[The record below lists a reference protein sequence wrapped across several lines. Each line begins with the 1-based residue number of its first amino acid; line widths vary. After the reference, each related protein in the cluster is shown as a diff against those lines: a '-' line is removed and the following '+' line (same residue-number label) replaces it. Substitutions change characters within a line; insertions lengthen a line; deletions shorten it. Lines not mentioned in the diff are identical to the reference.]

1 MKKYFQKLYN
11 ETGQKPF
18 TFLNCFLCVFTPI
31 IALILGYMID
41 KVDPTPAIILLIVVT
56 ILSLAANVFILFK
69 RFNDIKRAL
78 LLALLNNFASLHFF
92 CKLILFP
99 LIKIAFRFAGAA
111 TQMQMGNT
119 AGASHTMGNATA
131 SAGIKTSAFNWFKYD
146 GTTIAD
152 HLEDEELF
160 MAAMQTM
167 KMTGQLTDTALLMK
181 PSMWSQMIKNFYVRI
196 GYQYSSDYGVD
207 MQLMELANEQGKT
220 ILNVESG
227 EEQMQLLTDY
237 SDAVQQMLLIS
248 ALSIDPLTYNEGIDE
263 MFESWCAGDEE
274 VLRQLIVEDTSQLTQ
289 EELAVYEE
297 YKQAM
302 NTDRDA
308 HMLEVAKGYLESG
321 ETVFYAVGLAHLL
334 SEEGLVNTLRQAGY
348 TVEKVTYS

>member
-78 LLALLNNFASLHFF
+78 LLALLNIFASLHFF

-152 HLEDEELF
+152 IAGSEPEDDTLVYTNNAYNTSLGRAFTDKED
-160 MAAMQTM
+160 
-167 KMTGQLTDTALLMK
+167 MTARNM
-181 PSMWSQMIKNFYVRI
+181 
-196 GYQYSSDYGVD
+196 GYQNAQHAVSSGVHTED
-207 MQLMELANEQGKT
+207 
-220 ILNVESG
+220 
-227 EEQMQLLTDY
+227 LT
-237 SDAVQQMLLIS
+237 
-248 ALSIDPLTYNEGIDE
+248 
-263 MFESWCAGDEE
+263 
-274 VLRQLIVEDTSQLTQ
+274 
-289 EELAVYEE
+289 
-297 YKQAM
+297 K
-302 NTDRDA
+302 
-308 HMLEVAKGYLESG
+308 
-321 ETVFYAVGLAHLL
+321 
-334 SEEGLVNTLRQAGY
+334 
-348 TVEKVTYS
+348 